1 MNATIRKKLTD
12 YQVINVIDKINPAFY
27 DLWLSKHNHI
37 IAKGGRSSM
46 KSSVISLKLVE
57 KKWLNRYLI
66 WCA

>member
-1 MNATIRKKLTD
+1 MNAMIHKQLVD

-57 KKWLNRYLI
+57 
-66 WCA
+66 